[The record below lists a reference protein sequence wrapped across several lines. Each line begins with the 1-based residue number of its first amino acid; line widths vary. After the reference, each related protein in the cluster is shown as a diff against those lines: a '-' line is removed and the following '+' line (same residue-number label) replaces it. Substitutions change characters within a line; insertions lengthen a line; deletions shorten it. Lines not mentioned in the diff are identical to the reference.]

1 MKVSLYNL
9 NMNIQKNISFLGA
22 SGSMEKELIH
32 QMFCRSVFK
41 YDVKYTSFIGDGDAK
56 VHKYL
61 LESPPYSDVKIK
73 KIEDVNHFAKRMLA
87 RINKIKQDNKT
98 TILSD
103 GKKLHGKGRMTDGQA
118 IKFKIYFGKAI
129 RENKS
134 NLDNM
139 YKRSWAIFKHRY
151 STNDEP
157 MHEWGDP
164 KWCQYLQAVA
174 NGQTFDHSKSSIPHP
189 CLDMIKPAFDEL
201 CSRESLERVVGGGSQ
216 NANEAFRSL
225 LWTMVPKH
233 RYCSSTILRI
243 ALGLS
248 AMVFNDGYISL
259 NKLFTSIFGAMGH
272 YTTECF
278 GRLDE
283 IRKYTGLKE
292 KNRRRK
298 LPKTKTTT
306 ITGSSG
312 SDDDDVL
319 YMINDDYVGDYSDDD
334 LITDESAES
343 EDDESE
349 ENDAYEAGGDD

>member
-1 MKVSLYNL
+1 MSSIRPL
-9 NMNIQKNISFLGA
+9 
-22 SGSMEKELIH
+22 
-32 QMFCRSVFK
+32 
-41 YDVKYTSFIGDGDAK
+41 IGDGDAK

-61 LESPPYSDVKIK
+61 LENPPYSDVKIK

-157 MHEWGDP
+157 MHEWCDP
-164 KWCQYLQAVA
+164 KWCQYLQAAA
-174 NGQTFDHSKSSIPHP
+174 NGQIFDHATSSIPRP

-201 CSRESLERVVGGGSQ
+201 CSRESLERAVGGGSQ
-216 NANEAFRSL
+216 NANEAFHSL

-248 AMVFNDGYISL
+248 TMVFNDGYISL
-259 NKLFTSIFGAMGH
+259 NKLFTSIFGAVGH

-283 IRKYTGLKE
+283 IRKHTAFKE

-298 LPKTKTTT
+298 LSKVKTTT
-306 ITGSSG
+306 TTTDSSES
-312 SDDDDVL
+312 SDDDGVL
-319 YMINDDYVGDYSDDD
+319 YMINDDYAGDYSDPD
-334 LITDESAES
+334 LTIDALVES
-343 EDDESE
+343 EKGESE
-349 ENDAYEAGGDD
+349 EDDAYEPGGDDSA